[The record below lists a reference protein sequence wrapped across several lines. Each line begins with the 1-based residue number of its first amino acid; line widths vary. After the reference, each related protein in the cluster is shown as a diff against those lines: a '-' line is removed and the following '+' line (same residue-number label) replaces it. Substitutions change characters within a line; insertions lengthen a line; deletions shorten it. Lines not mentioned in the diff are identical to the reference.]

1 MLRRLYPMICDNCK
15 TDQHIQVTV
24 AEDRF
29 IHECV
34 ECGWHKFVRRTI
46 YDTQKN
52 VSLEGEQWQPVSH

>member
-1 MLRRLYPMICDNCK
+1 MICDNCK